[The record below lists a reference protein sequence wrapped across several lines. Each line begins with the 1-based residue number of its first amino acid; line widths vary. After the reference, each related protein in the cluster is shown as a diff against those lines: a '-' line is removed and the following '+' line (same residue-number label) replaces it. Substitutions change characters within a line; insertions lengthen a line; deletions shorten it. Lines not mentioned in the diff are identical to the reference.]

1 VSVSSLVQAAQPELG
16 ASGAGS
22 LVVLAA
28 DAVAPW
34 IAAQPARVA
43 TWLAATGF
51 VAEPGKLALVPDES
65 GAIAQAVAVAGAVN
79 DPLALA
85 DLPTRLPEGSLWQTE
100 GLEAAA
106 AGNLALGWALGA
118 YRFDRFRSKAGS
130 APARLVWPAAADGK
144 AVEAVIAAITLVRD
158 LVNRPAND
166 LGPAELADAA
176 IAVAEAFGAKHS
188 VLVGEALLE
197 NNYPAIY
204 AVGYGSDRAPRLVDF
219 SWGDEAAPRV
229 TLVGKGVVFDT
240 GGYDLKPSS
249 NMLLMKKDMG
259 GAAHALG
266 LAHMIMAAGLP
277 VRLRVLLPIVE
288 NMVSG
293 RAFRPM
299 DVVRTRKGLSIEIG
313 NTDAE
318 GRVILADALAEAAAE
333 KPALLFDFATLT
345 GAARVALGTDLPA
358 LFCNDDALA
367 EALVAAG
374 TAVCDPMWR
383 LPLHK
388 GYEKLIR
395 GKVADITNS
404 PASGFGGA
412 ITAALFLQRFV
423 EADIPWAH
431 FDLFAWNAANGVGRP
446 EGGEAFALRAI
457 FEVIAARFGH
467 IR

>member
-1 VSVSSLVQAAQPELG
+1 MLSSIVDGVEAGG
-16 ASGAGS
+16 AKP
-22 LVVLAA
+22 LVVLAKDAIEAWVA
-28 DAVAPW
+28 D
-34 IAAQPARVA
+34 QPPRVA
-43 TWLAATGF
+43 AWLAAIGF
-51 VAEPGKLALVPDES
+51 KTDPGKVALIPDAD
-65 GAIAQAVAVAGAVN
+65 GAIAQALAVAGDVA
-79 DPLALA
+79 DPFALA
-85 DLPTRLPEGSLWQTE
+85 DLATRLPEASLWQTT
-100 GLEAAA
+100 GLPAP
-106 AGNLALGWALGA
+106 LANTLVLGWAMGA
-118 YRFDRFRSKAGS
+118 YRFDRFRSKPDA
-130 APARLVWPAAADGK
+130 APARLVWPEAADRAEMG
-144 AVEAVIAAITLVRD
+144 ATIQAIALVRD

-166 LGPAELADAA
+166 LGPAELAEAA
-176 IAVAEAFGAKHS
+176 IAVAETFGARHS
-188 VLVGEALLE
+188 VIVGDDLLAQ
-197 NNYPAIY
+197 NYPAIY
-204 AVGYGSDRAPRLVDF
+204 AVGHGSDRAPRLVEF
-219 SWGDEAAPRV
+219 TWGDENAPRV

-299 DVVRTRKGLSIEIG
+299 DVVKTRKGLTIEIG

-318 GRVILADALAEAAAE
+318 GRVILADGLAEGSADT
-333 KPALLFDFATLT
+333 PALLLDFATLT
-345 GAARVALGTDLPA
+345 GAARVAVGADLPA
-358 LFCNDDALA
+358 LFSNDDALA
-367 EALVAAG
+367 AELLAAG
-374 TAVCDPMWR
+374 EACFDPMWR

-423 EADIPWAH
+423 GPGIPWAH
-431 FDLFAWNAANGVGRP
+431 FDLFAWNASTTPGRP
-446 EGGEAFALRAI
+446 EGGEAFALRAL
-457 FEVIAARFGH
+457 FRVIAARFGH
-467 IR
+467 NR

>member
-1 VSVSSLVQAAQPELG
+1 
-16 ASGAGS
+16 
-22 LVVLAA
+22 
-28 DAVAPW
+28 
-34 IAAQPARVA
+34 
-43 TWLAATGF
+43 
-51 VAEPGKLALVPDES
+51 
-65 GAIAQAVAVAGAVN
+65 
-79 DPLALA
+79 
-85 DLPTRLPEGSLWQTE
+85 
-100 GLEAAA
+100 
-106 AGNLALGWALGA
+106 
-118 YRFDRFRSKAGS
+118 
-130 APARLVWPAAADGK
+130 LVWPAAADRK

-176 IAVAEAFGAKHS
+176 IAVADAFGATHS
-188 VLVGEALLE
+188 VLVGDALLE

-431 FDLFAWNAANGVGRP
+431 FDLFAWNAASGVGRP

-457 FEVIAARFGH
+457 FEVITARFGH